1 MVFFRR
7 NDSLSI
13 ELEFAAVVDPLA
25 NLVLGILW
33 IAAMSAAP

>member
-1 MVFFRR
+1 MVFFRQ
-7 NDSLSI
+7 NDSSTI
-13 ELEFAAVVDPLA
+13 EFELVAVVDPLA